1 MSAVRSVHSADIPVA
16 AGGTPDDP
24 TVLRPVRHHLGVRAF
39 GVNLFEA
46 PGAGDEVIEPH
57 VETQDSPS
65 EHEEL
70 YLVLDGEA
78 RFEVDGETV
87 DAPAGTFVLVPDPRS
102 HRVAVARADGTRVL
116 AMGAPRG
123 AAFEVSAWERRR
135 FGEDG

>member
-1 MSAVRSVHSADIPVA
+1 MSALRSAHAAEVPVV

-24 TVLRPVRHHLGVRAF
+24 TVLRAVRHHLGVRAF

-46 PGAGDEVIEPH
+46 PSAGDEVIETH
-57 VETQDSPS
+57 VETEDSPS

-78 RFEVDGETV
+78 RFQVDDETV
-87 DAPAGTFVLVPDPRS
+87 DAPAGTFVFVPDPRS
-102 HRVAVARADGTRVL
+102 RRGAVAAVDGTRVL

-135 FGEDG
+135 FGEAG

>member
-1 MSAVRSVHSADIPVA
+1 MSAVRSARAQDIPVA

-46 PGAGDEVIEPH
+46 PHAGDEVIEDH

-78 RFEVDGETV
+78 RFEVDGQAL
-87 DAPAGTFVLVPDPRS
+87 DAPAGTFVFVPDPASR
-102 HRVAVARADGTRVL
+102 RAAVARADGTRVL

-123 AAFEVSAWERRR
+123 AAFEVSQWERRR

>member
-1 MSAVRSVHSADIPVA
+1 MSAARTVHAADVPVA
-16 AGGTPDDP
+16 AGGTPEDP
-24 TVLRPVRHHLGVRAF
+24 TVLRAVRHHLGVRAF

-46 PGAGDEVIEPH
+46 PGAGDEVIEDH
-57 VETQDSPS
+57 VESQDSPS

-70 YLVLDGEA
+70 YLVLDGAAE
-78 RFEVDGETV
+78 FEVDGETL
-87 DAPAGTFVLVPDPRS
+87 DAPAGTFVFVPDPRS
-102 HRVAVARADGTRVL
+102 RRRAVARAGGTRVL